1 MRVLGQAFNTSFN
14 IKWPKK
20 SRVIFRHVKLA
31 YQLEFLA
38 RILNKMIVSVLP
50 TFYILH
56 PCTITLNKLETW
68 KVHLRH
74 DLFAIQLS
82 ESMYMYVC
90 KSIVI
95 YVSVSYALYRLSP
108 DKIISSFFIVKY
120 FLAYDNISGVSN
132 SKYSKS
138 SYVLLYFIDICN
150 SVEVF
155 VKVHIPDGSTK
166 CCLMK
171 PYTTKTNYIYFFS
184 EKTGNPGSL

>member
-1 MRVLGQAFNTSFN
+1 MTNCLQIYLKNCDFLRQNDVFLRFGVRPN
-14 IKWPKK
+14 WPKVRPNRFGQNRPK
-20 SRVIFRHVKLA
+20 VRPNR
-31 YQLEFLA
+31 
-38 RILNKMIVSVLP
+38 SVRSF
-50 TFYILH
+50 T
-56 PCTITLNKLETW
+56 N
-68 KVHLRH
+68 
-74 DLFAIQLS
+74 
-82 ESMYMYVC
+82 MYVC